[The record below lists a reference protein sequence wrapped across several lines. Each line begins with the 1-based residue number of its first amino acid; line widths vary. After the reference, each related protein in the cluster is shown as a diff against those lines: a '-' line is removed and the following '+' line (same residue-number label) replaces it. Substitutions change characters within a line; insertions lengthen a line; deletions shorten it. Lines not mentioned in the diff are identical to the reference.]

1 MRLGALSA
9 TSASI
14 NTVTKFMG
22 NHKSRAHSLQNV
34 HRQPIYQATLLNPPS
49 SHSQN
54 PPPPTPFS
62 ARTNSTTTLAPSTGS
77 FCPLNPLN
85 AVLQCP
91 GLATQNSTSGYN
103 FPNSSVSAF
112 SATFE
117 TEYGMQ
123 AVGGRVPEVM
133 AWREA
138 RAEERFMTRGEG
150 ERDRRGRRRV
160 VRVAGEVRFVK
171 RVVV

>member
-1 MRLGALSA
+1 
-9 TSASI
+9 
-14 NTVTKFMG
+14 
-22 NHKSRAHSLQNV
+22 
-34 HRQPIYQATLLNPPS
+34 
-49 SHSQN
+49 
-54 PPPPTPFS
+54 
-62 ARTNSTTTLAPSTGS
+62 
-77 FCPLNPLN
+77 
-85 AVLQCP
+85 
-91 GLATQNSTSGYN
+91 
-103 FPNSSVSAF
+103 
-112 SATFE
+112 
-117 TEYGMQ
+117 MQ